1 MCRLKDCDVT
11 WLYGPLQSQA
21 VRSQT
26 ERPRPE
32 RSHTEPTSP
41 ASSAPT
47 TPNKKMSRSSSF
59 TAPSKPILKK
69 RSHSEVMLTSLS
81 GTTQGNLLTRAAQAV
96 QAERRREIEEQEFR
110 EEQRKNPL
118 TPTHVLRSQQRT
130 QRIRRRGSTDL
141 GSISR
146 DSPESPFILPHIST
160 TRSEKVTNTDYFGQ
174 GNWTSSSSGGHTP
187 SASKHIHFNDRVE
200 QCIAVDVKDDE
211 EDTTAIDDESED
223 EGLFMRP
230 KHYVPKPEHSTIAK
244 LPATTLRPGDEP
256 IREPPQVPFTLSK
269 RGSHDDLTE
278 SGFHYDEGGAFSSSA
293 SPPQFPPSSQTQF
306 PIDQDPIDDF
316 SFDHPFASQS
326 FAENIPSNNTST
338 TSSRRSSDFDL
349 EDDPP
354 QSQRRPSVPAIP
366 IPTNSTRAIPRDRG
380 GMMGEDDDDEGIGIV
395 GLAADAI
402 STAKDLVGVLWNAGW
417 GGRR

>member
-1 MCRLKDCDVT
+1 
-11 WLYGPLQSQA
+11 
-21 VRSQT
+21 
-26 ERPRPE
+26 
-32 RSHTEPTSP
+32 
-41 ASSAPT
+41 
-47 TPNKKMSRSSSF
+47 
-59 TAPSKPILKK
+59 
-69 RSHSEVMLTSLS
+69 MLTSLS
-81 GTTQGNLLTRAAQAV
+81 GRTQGNLLTRAAQAV

-118 TPTHVLRSQQRT
+118 TPTHVLRNQ
-130 QRIRRRGSTDL
+130 QRIRRKGSTDL

-146 DSPESPFILPHIST
+146 DSPESPFIVPHIST
-160 TRSEKVTNTDYFGQ
+160 TRSEKITNTDYFGQ

-211 EDTTAIDDESED
+211 DNTAIDDESED
-223 EGLFMRP
+223 EGLFMGP

-256 IREPPQVPFTLSK
+256 IREPPQVPFTFSK
-269 RGSHDDLTE
+269 GDSHDDLTE
-278 SGFHYDEGGAFSSSA
+278 SGFYYDEGGAFSSSA
-293 SPPQFPPSSQTQF
+293 SPPEFPPPAQTQF

-326 FAENIPSNNTST
+326 LAENIPSNTTST
-338 TSSRRSSDFDL
+338 TSSRRSSDLDL
-349 EDDPP
+349 EQMP
-354 QSQRRPSVPAIP
+354 SQRRASVAAIP
-366 IPTNSTRAIPRDRG
+366 IPSTNSTRAIPRDRG
-380 GMMGEDDDDEGIGIV
+380 GMMGEEDDEEGLGIV

>member
-1 MCRLKDCDVT
+1 
-11 WLYGPLQSQA
+11 
-21 VRSQT
+21 
-26 ERPRPE
+26 
-32 RSHTEPTSP
+32 
-41 ASSAPT
+41 
-47 TPNKKMSRSSSF
+47 
-59 TAPSKPILKK
+59 
-69 RSHSEVMLTSLS
+69 MLTSLS

-96 QAERRREIEEQEFR
+96 QAERRRELEEEELR

-118 TPTHVLRSQQRT
+118 TPTHVLRNQ
-130 QRIRRRGSTDL
+130 QRIRRKGSTDL

-146 DSPESPFILPHIST
+146 NSPESPFIVPHIST
-160 TRSEKVTNTDYFGQ
+160 TRSEKITNTADYFGQ

-211 EDTTAIDDESED
+211 EDNTAIDDDESED
-223 EGLFMRP
+223 EGLFMGP
-230 KHYVPKPEHSTIAK
+230 KHYAPKPEHSTIAK

-256 IREPPQVPFTLSK
+256 VREPPQVPFTLSK
-269 RGSHDDLTE
+269 RGSHDDLAE
-278 SGFHYDEGGAFSSSA
+278 SGFYYDEGGAFSSSA
-293 SPPQFPPSSQTQF
+293 SPPEFPPPQQTQF

-316 SFDHPFASQS
+316 SFDHHFASQS
-326 FAENIPSNNTST
+326 LAENIPSNTTST

-349 EDDPP
+349 EEESPP
-354 QSQRRPSVPAIP
+354 RRASVAAIP
-366 IPTNSTRAIPRDRG
+366 IPSANSTRAIARDRG
-380 GMMGEDDDDEGIGIV
+380 AMMGEEDDEEGIGIV